1 LSDLSILPISKIE
14 KKMAQTDMKCT
25 FSLAIDSRRNIIS
38 PDKGKRKEGV
48 KFLKQRI
55 EVASYLGSDVIGG
68 PFYGAWGE
76 FTGHMR
82 TKDEWNYC
90 KEHLSEVAEFA
101 KEKGVVL
108 AVEPLNRYE
117 TYFLNTAQDARK
129 LVEEINHPNLK
140 ILLDTYHMN
149 IEEEC
154 FYDSIKEAGR
164 YLFHLHLCEN
174 NRGIPGAGHVNWKEV
189 FEAIKEI
196 GYVRWGVIESF
207 VPGASEEIASRVR
220 LWRKV
225 APSADVLARKGL
237 EFFNRCNKAG

>member
-1 LSDLSILPISKIE
+1 MKYGAHSLMWTSAFSEKDLDLFDKLKGMGFDGIEIKLSDLSILPVSKIE
-14 KKMAQTDMKCT
+14 KKMTQTDMKCT
-25 FSLAIDSRRNIIS
+25 FSLALDSQRNIIS
-38 PDKGKRKEGV
+38 PDKEKRKEGV

-76 FTGHMR
+76 FTGQMR

-129 LVEEINHPNLK
+129 LVEEINHPNLN

-149 IEEEC
+149 IEDDDMYE
-154 FYDSIKEAGR
+154 SIRLAAG
-164 YLFHLHLCEN
+164 FCWFVHFADN
-174 NRGIPGAGHVNWKEV
+174 NRKWPGRGHL
-189 FEAIKEI
+189 AP
-196 GYVRWGVIESF
+196 R
-207 VPGASEEIASRVR
+207 GALRHLRRDLREDPV
-220 LWRKV
+220 
-225 APSADVLARKGL
+225 
-237 EFFNRCNKAG
+237 